1 MESPVLC
8 RAPWRHSPAE
18 SPGCAVLE
26 GTEIWMGA
34 RMLHPL
40 KDCEPRRGGDT
51 ESNDPHPAEGGLQK
65 DGVMETGSER
75 CSK

>member
-1 MESPVLC
+1 
-8 RAPWRHSPAE
+8 
-18 SPGCAVLE
+18 
-26 GTEIWMGA
+26 
-34 RMLHPL
+34 MLHPL

-51 ESNDPHPAEGGLQK
+51 ESNDPHPAEGGLQE